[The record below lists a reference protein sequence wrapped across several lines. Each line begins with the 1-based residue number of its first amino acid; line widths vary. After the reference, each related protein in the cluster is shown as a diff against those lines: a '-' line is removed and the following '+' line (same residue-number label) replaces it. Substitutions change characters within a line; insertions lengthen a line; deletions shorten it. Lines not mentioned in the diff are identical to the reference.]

1 MKNKRLLAIGVILLV
16 TVALIAG
23 INVMYRDKIAA
34 GIVELTAGDKKVS
47 ITLDDITAG
56 EVKGVRVNGK
66 GEEIEVEGEGILLG
80 TLLNN
85 KGFKAYNKITVIS
98 DDSYSAEV
106 SYDEIIAGTEAYIME
121 DEGEARLVVFGDS
134 NSKRSVSNVKQ
145 IVVE

>member
-1 MKNKRLLAIGVILLV
+1 MGMVLLV
-16 TVALIAG
+16 TVLLIAG
-23 INVMYRDKIAA
+23 INITYRDKIAA
-34 GIVELTAGDKKVS
+34 GIVELTAGEKTVS
-47 ITLDDITAG
+47 ITLKDVTAG

-66 GEEIEVEGEGILLG
+66 GEEIQVEGEGILLG

-85 KGFKAYNKITVIS
+85 KGIKAYTKVTVIS
-98 DDSYSAEV
+98 DDAYSAEV

-121 DEGEARLVVFGDS
+121 DEGTARLVVFGDS